1 MKTAIAISILFVI
14 ITAAMLGCTTKNE
27 TNDTQGTTPPQNPEH
42 QNTEPQANGTLPSE
56 PESPPLPDTSNLSY
70 TRNVS
75 DVINTD
81 TEFFKRPEFDFS
93 HITNGSGALIVYYFY
108 SPHCSACMALRP
120 EMDRMEANFSD
131 VEWREY
137 DITSQNDTY
146 AYQDFANFTGLNHSQ
161 RMVPQALVNGS
172 VITDRFNINRTL
184 GGIIVAFNAGR
195 P

>member
-1 MKTAIAISILFVI
+1 MKTAIAISVLFVI
-14 ITAAMLGCTTKNE
+14 ITAAMLGCTTKGE
-27 TNDTQGTTPPQNPEH
+27 TNGAQGTAPPQNPE
-42 QNTEPQANGTLPSE
+42 PQTPEQKE
-56 PESPPLPDTSNLSY
+56 PEPPPLPDTSNLSF

-75 DVINTD
+75 DVVNTD

-93 HITNGSGALIVYYFY
+93 HVTNESGALIVYYFY

-120 EMDRMEANFSD
+120 EIERMEANHTD

-137 DITSQNDTY
+137 DITSQNGTY
-146 AYQDFANFTGLNHSQ
+146 AYQDFANYSGLNQSQ
-161 RMVPQALVNGS
+161 RMVPQAFVNGS

-184 GGIIVAFNAGR
+184 EGIIVAFNAGR